1 MVEVPDVVVP
11 EVVPDCNVTFVS
23 ELGFLRRRR
32 RVGLSELLPTLS
44 SSVEF
49 EASTI
54 GSRTFETR
62 TEGTKRDLLG
72 RSLEEDFEGLIKL
85 LS

>member
-1 MVEVPDVVVP
+1 MVEVPEAAP
-11 EVVPDCNVTFVS
+11 AFEFTFVS

-44 SSVEF
+44 SSVEL
-49 EASTI
+49 EASTM
-54 GSRTFETR
+54 GSSTFDTR
-62 TEGTKRDLLG
+62 TEGTKRDRLG
-72 RSLEEDFEGLIKL
+72 LSLEDDFEGLITL